1 MKLGTCGR
9 REDNRVGS
17 RFQPARLKAGDCL
30 GDVALYVDN
39 SIKVELQ
46 EIRKEG
52 VG

>member
-9 REDNRVGS
+9 SEDTRVGS
-17 RFQPARLKAGDCL
+17 RLKAGDCL

-46 EIRKEG
+46 EIRNEG